1 MNSTDTGSAHK
12 ILDFL
17 GFLSTCANAEPCVVF
32 AAFLV
37 PINWSAAPHF
47 LGLLVSSTVLT
58 PDWASVPAC
67 CRTTTRAP
75 DWAGGH
81 VMSSTVLTPDWASV
95 TACCRATTRAPHWAG
110 GHVMSST
117 VLTPDW
123 ASVVAVPLIGLVG
136 M

>member
-37 PINWSAAPHF
+37 PINWSAALHF

-58 PDWASVPAC
+58 PDWASVAAC
-67 CRTTTRAP
+67 CRATTRAP

-81 VMSSTVLTPDWASV
+81 VMFTLDSAAPFLQDAPSVLGP
-95 TACCRATTRAPHWAG
+95 RFHE
-110 GHVMSST
+110 
-117 VLTPDW
+117 
-123 ASVVAVPLIGLVG
+123 
-136 M
+136 